1 MPRPLPFIL
10 ILALVSM
17 AGCATRPDSKCSSSS
32 WEEMGFLDGR
42 TGRPAEDIR
51 KHTKACHTSEPA
63 ADREAYFRGRD
74 AGLAQY
80 CTGHGGFFVGR
91 TNGSYEG
98 VCASRDEASF
108 LIGFNKGRELLQ
120 VRRRLDGVTAEI
132 AKLNERR
139 EKRATNENDRA
150 ALDAKKAE
158 LQRVRG
164 ELLATQRRIESET
177 EQL

>member
-1 MPRPLPFIL
+1 MSRPLFFIL
-10 ILALVSM
+10 IVAILST

-51 KHTKACHTSEPA
+51 KHSKACHTSEPA

-98 VCASRDEASF
+98 VCATRDEASF
-108 LIGFNKGRELLQ
+108 LTGFNKGRELLH

-132 AKLNERR
+132 AKIDQR
-139 EKRATNENDRA
+139 EKKAVTENGRA